1 MSRSQ
6 LINWRCRPRQQCGVA
21 LIVSLVMLVVITI
34 IGIAVMSGSRLELL
48 MANNT
53 RYHTDAAIRAEAALR
68 DGEIAATAID
78 PSITFAVGSTLPVP
92 AVPAGFAQT
101 PLPAD
106 PRNPSNWNGALP
118 AVNATT
124 PTAFTALTTTNQY
137 VVEYMGCRRPDTSTP
152 PDFDCGDRT
161 ACSALEPCI
170 DTYRVWG
177 YATDNSGSTRIAHSV
192 FVRRQPGPTGIP
204 FSFRRIAYAEIT
216 NDQPPNP

>member
-1 MSRSQ
+1 MSRSHPF
-6 LINWRCRPRQQCGVA
+6 NWHCRPRQQYGVA
-21 LIVSLVMLVVITI
+21 LIVSLVMLVVITL
-34 IGIAVMSGSRLELL
+34 IGLAVMGGSRLELL
-48 MANNT
+48 MVNNT
-53 RYHTDAAIRAEAALR
+53 RYQTDASIRAEAALR
-68 DGEIAATAID
+68 DAEVAISLNPLAFTSGPTA
-78 PSITFAVGSTLPVP
+78 S
-92 AVPAGFAQT
+92 
-101 PLPAD
+101 D

-118 AVNATT
+118 AVDATT
-124 PTAFTALTTTNQY
+124 PTAFTALTTNQY
-137 VVEYMGCRRPDTSTP
+137 VVEYMGCRRSDTSIP
-152 PDFDCGDRT
+152 LDFDCGTRT